1 VGSAEVMN
9 FGSDEFRKALD
20 TSWDNSLQGDWW
32 YKRFGRSIHNA
43 GVAETIAAHMQ
54 HFQTEEQIAQA
65 ENQSRDRVRGS
76 AARALYFEMQK
87 VPANI
92 RPQVIQGVLEE
103 LDRRSQTGA

>member
-1 VGSAEVMN
+1 
-9 FGSDEFRKALD
+9 
-20 TSWDNSLQGDWW
+20 
-32 YKRFGRSIHNA
+32 
-43 GVAETIAAHMQ
+43 MQ